1 MLFSYYKE
9 SHLEQWINTKF
20 LSHGIMNT
28 TDHDI
33 ERIAEAFNVELVY
46 DICPSFSDNEDGVI
60 FLNKHADDVTARVI
74 FFHELCHVLR
84 HAGDQRNMS
93 SLFKE
98 AQELEAD
105 QFVLYAAMPFY
116 LVAKLHVPDQRN
128 EAIPYL
134 ADQFHVPL
142 HLAEQRLDQIQRRV
156 LHGTLIAAA
165 HEANKTQQRQQQQ
178 QETKWSNETERILTQ
193 LSHQLSGKEAL

>member
-9 SHLEQWINTKF
+9 SHLEQWINTQF
-20 LSHGIMNT
+20 LTHGIMNT

-33 ERIAEAFNVELVY
+33 ERIAEAFDVELVY

-84 HAGDQRNMS
+84 HAGDQRVMS
-93 SLFKE
+93 HLFKE

-105 QFVLYAAMPFY
+105 QFVLYAAIPFY
-116 LVAKLHVPDQRN
+116 LVAKLNVPDQRN

-156 LHGTLIAAA
+156 LQGTLIAAA
-165 HEANKTQQRQQQQ
+165 HEANKRQHQQQ
-178 QETKWSNETERILTQ
+178 QEPKWSNETERILTQ
-193 LSHQLSGKEAL
+193 LSSQLSGKEAQ

>member
-9 SHLEQWINTKF
+9 TPLEQWINTKF
-20 LSHGIMNT
+20 LARGIMT
-28 TDHDI
+28 TINHDI
-33 ERIAEAFNVELVY
+33 ERIAEAFEVALVY

-93 SLFKE
+93 VLFKS
-98 AQELEAD
+98 AQEIEAD
-105 QFVLYAAMPFY
+105 QFVLYAAIPFY
-116 LVAKLHVPDQRN
+116 LVAKLNIPDQRN

-134 ADQFHVPL
+134 ADKFHVPL
-142 HLAEQRLDQIQRRV
+142 SLAEQRLDQIQRRV
-156 LHGTLIAAA
+156 LQGSLIAAA
-165 HEANKTQQRQQQQ
+165 QEASKRQRQQKQ
-178 QETKWSNETERILTQ
+178 QEPMWTNETHRVLAQ